1 MKRKLSEE
9 ILRFKQITNINEGE
23 DIRGVDEL
31 VFNPVTGPGGKIGFG
46 YDQGKKRKGITWKK
60 HHDHL
65 HVSFDDKQVAIEIM
79 EKALSLGLYVAEN
92 PYLGNKDKT
101 GKVDLVHADDSHH
114 YKNFDNIQFKRSG
127 DYGGQKVV
135 GKAADISGN
144 MKKMEELIQWIIDTY
159 STSSSSANQLTTNTT
174 SSTSSSSTSSSSS
187 AGSSSAGSSTASS
200 SASNSTTGS
209 SSNTEEDKLLEKIL
223 SSEYLGKDVKF
234 WLDIN
239 SSKFNF
245 LDWLSII
252 LNL

>member
-101 GKVDLVHADDSHH
+101 GKVDWVHADDSHH

-127 DYGGQKVV
+127 DYGGQKVI

-144 MKKMEELIQWIIDTY
+144 MKKMEELIKWIIDTY
-159 STSSSSANQLTTNTT
+159 STSSSTADPISTNTSSSTSNTT
-174 SSTSSSSTSSSSS
+174 SSTSSSSTSNSSSS
-187 AGSSSAGSSTASS
+187 
-200 SASNSTTGS
+200 N

-223 SSEYLGKDVKF
+223 NTEYLGKDVKF

-245 LDWLSII
+245 LDWLGII